1 MFKQWLPA
9 LFLVLILAGCT
20 SFLPEAP
27 TAIPADTAIPPP
39 PIKQI
44 TTIPPTRMPTQAPT
58 ITTTLPQAPKTV
70 VVNTNNLN
78 LRSGPSTLYQILST
92 YQEGVE
98 LEALSRTPG
107 GDWIKIKA
115 PDGITGWMSESL
127 VIYNG
132 DVFSLPEEFVDGGI
146 TLHGKVLDDQGT
158 PMDKVALAVTRN
170 LESGANRAD
179 VTTTSTGEFYVFLPQ
194 GFPGNW
200 QVSMVGVDCE
210 SSLVDENCNIRDHL
224 VYYGKTTVTLPPSS
238 TVVILLELATSR
250 ISGKIVNAQ
259 GEPVGNIQVFAQR
272 SDGAYS
278 YGLPKNN
285 GEFELPASPGKWEV
299 YAISYNPRLEGKR
312 VALDIETGV
321 SPQSVEITAP

>member
-9 LFLVLILAGCT
+9 LLLLIILAGCT
-20 SFLPEAP
+20 SFLPEEP
-27 TAIPADTAIPPP
+27 TAIPAVTATSPPP
-39 PIKQI
+39 QAKP
-44 TTIPPTRMPTQAPT
+44 TTIPPTRTPTQAAT
-58 ITTTLPQAPKTV
+58 ITATLPQAPKTV

-78 LRSGPSTLYQILST
+78 MRSGPSTLYQILSN
-92 YQEGVE
+92 YKEGVE

-107 GDWIKIKA
+107 GDWIKLKA

-132 DVFSLPEEFVDGGI
+132 DVFALPEEFVEGAI
-146 TLHGKVLDDQGT
+146 SLHGKVMDDQGT
-158 PMDKVALAVTRN
+158 PMDGIALAVTRN
-170 LESGANRAD
+170 LESGANRTD

-194 GFPGNW
+194 GLPGNW
-200 QVSMVGVDCE
+200 QVSIVGLDCE

-224 VYYGKTTVTLPPSS
+224 VYYGNTSVTLPPSS
-238 TVVILLELATSR
+238 TVVMLFELASSK

-259 GEPVGNIQVFAQR
+259 GEPVGNIQVFALR

-278 YGLPKNN
+278 YALPKNN

-312 VALDIETGV
+312 VPLEIETGV
-321 SPQSVEITAP
+321 SPKSVEITAP